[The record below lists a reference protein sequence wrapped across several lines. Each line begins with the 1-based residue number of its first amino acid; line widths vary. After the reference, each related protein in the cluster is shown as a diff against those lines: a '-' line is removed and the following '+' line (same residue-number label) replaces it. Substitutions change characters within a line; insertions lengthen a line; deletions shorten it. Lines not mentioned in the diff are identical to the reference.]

1 MCEDKDTNKSLD
13 VTIRNDLVERY
24 RRAKRRLL
32 LLDYDGTLTPYFH
45 VPSLARP
52 DNLLLDLLD
61 SLGSDPRNSVYVL
74 SSRDPMTMQKWLGHL
89 PVNLSDADKT
99 KKIIAEAGDH
109 YDFIL
114 AIGDDPVDEA
124 LFEELAGLDQ
134 AFTIKVG
141 ADPSSARYAVSNTRM
156 VIALLAHLL

>member
-1 MCEDKDTNKSLD
+1 MCEDINKLLD
-13 VTIRNDLVERY
+13 VTVRNDLVERY
-24 RRAKRRLL
+24 GHAKRRLL

-52 DNLLLDLLD
+52 DNLLLDLLH

-74 SSRDPMTMQKWLGHL
+74 SSRDPVTMQKWLGHL

-99 KKIIAEAGDH
+99 QKIVAEAGDH

-114 AIGDDPVDEA
+114 AIGDDPVDEP
-124 LFEELAGLDQ
+124 LFHQLAGLDQ

-141 ADPSSARYAVSNTRM
+141 ADPSSARYTVNNTRV
-156 VIALLAHLL
+156 VIALLADLL